1 MKKIYA
7 LMLAGVLAVSLG
19 ACSAAKSEQAESS
32 SQSVSSED
40 AAPAS
45 EDTATAEI
53 GSEAQ
58 ESADETTQEG
68 QGTEGVC
75 PLEDGIY
82 LAEFDTDSSMFRV
95 NETLDGKG
103 TLTVKDGKMTIH
115 VTLLSKKILQLYY
128 GLAEDAQ
135 KEGAAVIEPVIDVVT
150 YSDGLSEEVFG
161 FDVPVPYLDEEFDV
175 ALVGTKGTWYDH
187 KVSVSNPVKVEGE
200 GNVGLSDG
208 EYLARVTLSGGSGK
222 ASVESPAKILA
233 KDGKCFV
240 VLVWNSK
247 NYDYMIVDG
256 EKYLNEAAEGENS
269 VFTIPVAAFGEEL
282 PVIGDTVAMST
293 PHEIEYTLFIDLQQ

>member
-1 MKKIYA
+1 MKKIYT
-7 LMLAGVLAVSLG
+7 LMLAGVLALSLG
-19 ACSAAKSEQAESS
+19 ACNAAKSEQAEGS
-32 SQSVSSED
+32 SQPASTED
-40 AAPAS
+40 AASKA
-45 EDTATAEI
+45 EDVSTAES
-53 GSEAQ
+53 GSEVQ
-58 ESADETTQEG
+58 ESSDAETEDG
-68 QGTEGVC
+68 QVTEVVC

-82 LAEFDTDSSMFRV
+82 LAEFHTDSSMFRV

-103 TLTVKDGKMTIH
+103 TLTVKDGRMTIH
-115 VTLLSKKILQLYY
+115 VTLMSKKILQLYY

-135 KEGAAVIEPVIDVVT
+135 KEGAAVIEPGVDVVT

-187 KVSVSNPVKVEGE
+187 KVSVSNPVKADG
-200 GNVGLSDG
+200 GSSANLPDG
-208 EYLARVTLSGGSGK
+208 EYLAKVTLSGGSGK
-222 ASVESPAKILA
+222 ASVETPAKILA

-269 VFTIPVAAFGEEL
+269 VFTIPVEVFGEEF